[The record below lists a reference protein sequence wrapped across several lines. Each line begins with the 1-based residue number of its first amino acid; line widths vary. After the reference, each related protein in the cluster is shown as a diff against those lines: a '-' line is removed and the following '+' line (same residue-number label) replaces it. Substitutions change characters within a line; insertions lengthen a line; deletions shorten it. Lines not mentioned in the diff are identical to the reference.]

1 MQLERNFEISL
12 LRLFEQN
19 VFRTFTLRLQPLI
32 NSWNEIFP
40 TFVQNMHRIEF
51 KTNNYIKNLNNI
63 YYNFEVF
70 CVVFNQKTHRR
81 YLNTQDTDIQTDN
94 MCSVWMMNTAAGFCV
109 FSVCNV
115 YSKGFL
121 RISFSNRFT

>member
-1 MQLERNFEISL
+1 
-12 LRLFEQN
+12 
-19 VFRTFTLRLQPLI
+19 
-32 NSWNEIFP
+32 
-40 TFVQNMHRIEF
+40 MHRIEF

-94 MCSVWMMNTAAGFCV
+94 MCSVWMMHAAAGFCV
-109 FSVCNV
+109 FSVCYV

-121 RISFSNRFT
+121 RISFSNRFTKHNLGSRSRWTTIRYFHLRSSLLKTKFKVSLFKIIYSIT